1 MKNKTLLNELKIV
14 ESMIKQDLNK
24 EKIISNIYSYIFKSS
39 GKKMRA
45 MLSLIASSKKQNSN
59 RIKLAAV
66 IELLHTATLVH
77 DDVVDESPTRRGIKS
92 VNNTWSN
99 SHGVLIGD
107 YIYSKAFMYMVDID
121 NNEIMKELANATNEI
136 SQGELIQ
143 LEAIK
148 NIDITLNKLKKIS
161 YFKTGR
167 LFEASAKTGAIIANA
182 DIKYKENISKCA
194 KNLGILFQIKDDL
207 LDYSEE
213 LKIGKPVFQDIKEGK
228 VTYPFYFAYKNA
240 NFKQK
245 NQLKDL
251 LINSRN
257 IKKND
262 IELIKSL
269 GGITKTHKL
278 ANQYYE
284 KSINYAKK
292 IKVLNISEEMI
303 ELADTALNRK
313 KWVLVQRI
321 ITQKMN

>member
-121 NNEIMKELANATNEI
+121 NNEIMKELAYATNEI

-207 LDYSEE
+207 LDYSED

-292 IKVLNISEEMI
+292 INVLNISEEMI

-313 KWVLVQRI
+313 K
-321 ITQKMN
+321 